1 MFKISLFDNKKMM
14 ERFVILQVSVIM
26 MTILIS
32 YKIAYYYT
40 HIIEQNILFNIIYGI
55 LGLVGVVIIHELI
68 HNILF
73 RTFAKNAIKPS
84 YHYHYGL
91 ISTHMPETYYKKW
104 QYILIML
111 APLIVLTLLLTVT
124 FMFFSYSSII
134 FISSFHIGYCMFD
147 LYFTIG
153 LLNSSVK
160 FVENTEQ
167 GIYYYTQSPVKVNA
181 EIK

>member
-14 ERFVILQVSVIM
+14 ERFVILQIAIVM

-32 YKIAYYYT
+32 YKIAYLYT
-40 HIIEQNILFNIIYGI
+40 DIIEQDILFNVIYGI

-73 RTFAKNAIKPS
+73 RVFAKNAAKPS
-84 YHYHYGL
+84 YRYHYGL

-104 QYILIML
+104 QYILVML
-111 APLIVLTLLLTVT
+111 APLVVLTSLLIVAFT
-124 FMFFSYSSII
+124 FLSYSSII
-134 FISSFHIGYCMFD
+134 FISSFHIGYCLFD

-153 LLNSSVK
+153 LLNNNVK
-160 FVENTEQ
+160 YVENTEQ
-167 GIYYYTQSPVKVNA
+167 GIYYYTQSPVEMHTESK
-181 EIK
+181 